1 MKNKLKIV
9 DFLKTPIDSSVTI
22 SGLKNFWRRI
32 YKLILIREKL
42 FDYIWRNGTDEEFF
56 AELAFCLLTP
66 QSKATLCWGTVNT
79 IVEKNMLLKST
90 AKDIA
95 KVMDKIRFK
104 NNKAKYI
111 VEAKKLFSINN
122 KIKIK
127 EKLKS
132 FKNMYELRKWLI
144 KTIKG
149 IGYKESGHFL
159 RNVGVGKN
167 LAILD
172 RHVLKNLKTYDVIKE
187 VPKTLNEKIYLRIE
201 KQMQNFAKNISIPM
215 FHLDILF
222 WCKSTGGIF
231 K

>member
-1 MKNKLKIV
+1 MKNKLTAI
-9 DFLKTPIDSSVTI
+9 DFLKIPIDNSVTI
-22 SGLKNFWRRI
+22 SELKNFWKRV
-32 YKLILIREKL
+32 YKLISSREKL

-66 QSKATLCWGTVNT
+66 QSKAILCWSTVNT

-90 AKDIA
+90 AEDLA
-95 KVMDKIRFK
+95 KVMNKIRFK

-111 VEAKKLFSINN
+111 VEARKFFLINN

-127 EKLKS
+127 KKLKS
-132 FKNMYELRKWLI
+132 FKNIYELRKWLK

-149 IGYKESGHFL
+149 MGYKESGHFL
-159 RNVGVGKN
+159 RNIGIGKD

-187 VPKTLNEKIYLRIE
+187 VPRTLNEKLYLRIE
-201 KQMQNFAKNISIPM
+201 KQMQDFAKNISIPM
-215 FHLDILF
+215 FHLDMLF
-222 WCKSTGGIF
+222 WCKSTGGFF